1 MDIVTKLRQ
10 FVPIDEEEAASR
22 DLVVEALL
30 REPDVFE
37 RKNGLCHMT
46 ASAWIVNH
54 ERTKVLLAFHNL
66 YQSWLGGHADGD
78 TDLLRVALREAKEE
92 SGLEHVAPVSTS
104 IFSVE
109 VGPVLGHV
117 KRGKQVPS
125 HVHLNVTYLLEAD
138 EQEPLHEKPDEN
150 SAVQW
155 FELDKVESAV
165 SEPWMWE
172 HVYKKLNAKV
182 NSLCR

>member
-1 MDIVTKLRQ
+1 MLEKLGK
-10 FVPIDEEEAASR
+10 FVPWDEEEAASR
-22 DLVVEALL
+22 DLVVECLR

-46 ASAWIVNH
+46 ASAWIVNR

-66 YQSWLGGHADGD
+66 YQSWSWLGGHADGD
-78 TDLLRVALREAKEE
+78 RDLLRVALKEAREE
-92 SGLEHVAPVSTS
+92 SGLTHVHPVSEE

-138 EQEPLHEKPDEN
+138 ESEALHEKPDEN
-150 SAVQW
+150 SAVGW
-155 FELDKVESAV
+155 FALNEVEQAV
-165 SEPWMWE
+165 SERWMWE
-172 HVYKKLNAKV
+172 HVYRKLNEKV
-182 NSLCR
+182 KALLK